1 MMSNYPPLSTHCG
14 HPTPL
19 QRGQVVEHQQEG
31 LKMSV
36 WGGSEERE
44 RGGGGGDREKY
55 SIVFQHLAMPLLKNQ
70 LVA

>member
-14 HPTPL
+14 HSTPL
-19 QRGQVVEHQQEG
+19 QRGQVAEHQQEG

-44 RGGGGGDREKY
+44 RGRGDREKY
-55 SIVFQHLAMPLLKNQ
+55 SIVFQHLVMPLLKNQ